1 MLIVIC
7 YRGDG
12 VVELL
17 ENCNLCPRNC
27 GVNRLNGKSGFCG
40 ASDKVR
46 VARAALHYWE
56 EPCISGEVGSGT
68 VFFSYCTL
76 KCVFCQNYNISQCEY
91 GKEITIERLAE
102 IFIDLQDKG
111 ALNINLVTPT
121 HYVVQI
127 IEAIKLSRKHGLKLP
142 IIYNSSGYEKVET
155 IKLLKG
161 YVDVY
166 LPDLKYF
173 NNKYSTKYSKAT
185 DYFRYAKEAINEM
198 VNQAGEVEFD
208 ENGIVQKGVIIR
220 HLMLP
225 GLLFDSKKIIDYIYN
240 KYGNKVYI
248 SIMNQY
254 TPLENVKDYPEINK
268 RLNSKHYDAM
278 IDYAVSIGIE
288 NGFIQEEGTD
298 KESFIP
304 LFNYEGV

>member
-1 MLIVIC
+1 MI
-7 YRGDG
+7 
-12 VVELL
+12 ELL
-17 ENCNLCPRNC
+17 EKCNICPRNC
-27 GVNRLNGKSGFCG
+27 GANRLEGKRGFCG
-40 ASDKVR
+40 ASYKIR

-56 EPCISGEVGSGT
+56 EPCISGEIGSGT
-68 VFFSYCTL
+68 VFFSHCTL
-76 KCVFCQNYNISQCEY
+76 KCIFCQNYNISQCDH

-102 IFIDLQDKG
+102 IFVELQEKG

-121 HYVVQI
+121 HYVPQI
-127 IEAIKLSRKHGLKLP
+127 IEALDIAKRNGLKLP

-161 YVDVY
+161 YIDVY

-173 NNKYSTKYSKAT
+173 DSKYSTKYSKAQN
-185 DYFRYAKEAINEM
+185 YFQYAKEAINEM
-198 VNQAGEVEFD
+198 VSQVGEVKFD

-225 GLLFDSKKIIDYIYN
+225 GLLFDSKKVIDYIH
-240 KYGNKVYI
+240 KTFGNKVYI

-254 TPLENVKDYPEINK
+254 TPLEHVKKYPEINK
-268 RLNSKHYDAM
+268 KLNQKHYDSM
-278 IDYAVSIGIE
+278 IDYAVSIGVE

>member
-1 MLIVIC
+1 M
-7 YRGDG
+7 
-12 VVELL
+12 
-17 ENCNLCPRNC
+17 CPRNC
-27 GVNRLNGKSGFCG
+27 GVNRLKDRVGYCG
-40 ASDKVR
+40 AGKNIR

-56 EPCISGEVGSGT
+56 EPCISGSIGSGT

-76 KCVFCQNYNISQCEY
+76 KCVFCQNYNISQCSF
-91 GKEITIERLAE
+91 GKEITIDRLAE
-102 IFIDLQDKG
+102 IFLELQEKG

-121 HYVVQI
+121 HYVPQI
-127 IEAIKLSRKHGLKLP
+127 IEALKIAKEKGLKLP

-161 YVDVY
+161 YIDVY
-166 LPDLKYF
+166 LPDMKYF
-173 NNKYSTKYSKAT
+173 DTKYSTKYSKAK
-185 DYFRYAKEAINEM
+185 DYFLYAKEAINEM
-198 VNQAGEVEFD
+198 VNQVGEVEFD
-208 ENGIVQKGVIIR
+208 KNGIIQKGVIIR

-225 GLLFDSKKIIDYIYN
+225 GLLFDSKKIIDYIHN
-240 KYGNKVYI
+240 THGNKVYI

-254 TPLENVKDYPEINK
+254 TPLEHVKIYPELNK
-268 RLNSKHYDAM
+268 PLNQKHYEAL
-278 IDYAVSIGIE
+278 IDYAVSIGVE

>member
-1 MLIVIC
+1 MLIANYC
-7 YRGDG
+7 RGDG
-12 VVELL
+12 MLGLL
-17 ENCNLCPRNC
+17 ESCNLCPRNC
-27 GVNRLNGKSGFCG
+27 GVNRLNGNRGFCG
-40 ASDKVR
+40 ASDKIR

-56 EPCISGEVGSGT
+56 EPCISGEDGSGT
-68 VFFSYCTL
+68 VFFSHCTL
-76 KCVFCQNYNISQCEY
+76 KCVFCQNYDISQCEY
-91 GKEITIERLAE
+91 GKEITTERLAE
-102 IFIDLQDKG
+102 IFIELQDKG

-127 IEAIKLSRKHGLKLP
+127 IEAIKMSRKQGLKLP
-142 IIYNSSGYEKVET
+142 IIYNSSGYENVET

-161 YVDVY
+161 YIDVY

-173 NNKYSTKYSKAT
+173 NNKYSTKYSKAIN
-185 DYFRYAKEAINEM
+185 YFQFAKEAIDEM
-198 VNQAGEVEFD
+198 VDQVGEVKFD

-278 IDYAVSIGIE
+278 IDYAVSIGVE

>member
-1 MLIVIC
+1 M
-7 YRGDG
+7 
-12 VVELL
+12 
-17 ENCNLCPRNC
+17 CPRNC
-27 GVNRLNGKSGFCG
+27 GVNRLKDRVGYCG
-40 ASDKVR
+40 AGKNIR

-56 EPCISGEVGSGT
+56 EPCISGSIGSGT

-76 KCVFCQNYNISQCEY
+76 KCVFCQNYNISQCSF
-91 GKEITIERLAE
+91 GKEITIDRLAE
-102 IFIDLQDKG
+102 IFLELQEKG

-121 HYVVQI
+121 HYVPQI
-127 IEAIKLSRKHGLKLP
+127 IEALKIAKEKGLKLP

-161 YVDVY
+161 YIDVY
-166 LPDLKYF
+166 LPDMKYF
-173 NNKYSTKYSKAT
+173 DTKYSTKYSKAK
-185 DYFRYAKEAINEM
+185 DYFLYAKEAINEM
-198 VNQAGEVEFD
+198 VNQVGEVEFD
-208 ENGIVQKGVIIR
+208 KNGIIQKGVIIR

-225 GLLFDSKKIIDYIYN
+225 GLLFDSKKIIDYIHN
-240 KYGNKVYI
+240 TYGNKVYI

-254 TPLENVKDYPEINK
+254 TPLEHVKIYPELNK
-268 RLNSKHYDAM
+268 PLNQKHYEAL
-278 IDYAVSIGIE
+278 IDYAVSIGVE